1 MVWFAAVIVLLLFIF
16 SPKKMFTLAG
26 VVLLIFGVIGG
37 YTYYDDWKNEE
48 AKNAVTINIEYSPE
62 SCKEPYPLQV
72 FINNSSA
79 RTVFKVEWDVS
90 VKAEGFSSELADYK
104 NEKLSQD
111 KILKPKEGWWGCAK
125 VPRLKRE
132 IEQLSNLHYS
142 VKNKFV
148 IFEND
153 Y

>member
-1 MVWFAAVIVLLLFIF
+1 MQRALPT
-16 SPKKMFTLAG
+16 S
-26 VVLLIFGVIGG
+26 
-37 YTYYDDWKNEE
+37 
-48 AKNAVTINIEYSPE
+48 S
-62 SCKEPYPLQV
+62 

-111 KILKPKEGWWGCAK
+111 KILKPKEGWWGCVK

>member
-72 FINNSSA
+72 
-79 RTVFKVEWDVS
+79 
-90 VKAEGFSSELADYK
+90 L
-104 NEKLSQD
+104 
-111 KILKPKEGWWGCAK
+111 
-125 VPRLKRE
+125 
-132 IEQLSNLHYS
+132 
-142 VKNKFV
+142 
-148 IFEND
+148 
-153 Y
+153 